1 MEFSVVGISGFYHNL
16 EPSGGKLRAFPEDF
30 VVEEVIDSIEK
41 KDEGPVL
48 VLKVKAKNWEHNRL
62 VKFLARIYHVSPD
75 RVYFSGTKDRRSV
88 KIQYFSIPG
97 KIYKEVHLDD
107 FEILEY
113 FYLDKPLSLGSHL
126 YNRFTIVVRDC
137 DAHRLKLNCLHL
149 KETGI
154 VPNFYGPQRFG
165 PLRPVTHLVGREIVK
180 RNYREAVRLF
190 VGYPGDDRFSSVRA
204 DFYETMD
211 LNKALEEFPESLDL
225 EIKVL
230 RFLKEND
237 GNYVGA
243 LKQLPKNLVSMCVH
257 AYQGYIFNKMV
268 SERIKLSRGIEVGDI
283 YRTEGEL
290 VRVSNLNIDKIRNA
304 FNRGIGSPTGTVIG
318 YDSELSS
325 GMMGEIE
332 KKIMQEEGITPTDFK
347 LPFGLKSAGERRTIY
362 TRVSDLE
369 CLDEKISF
377 TLPPGSYAT
386 SVMREMMRVE
396 EMSNY

>member
-1 MEFSVVGISGFYHNL
+1 MEFSVVGISGFYHDL

-30 VVEEVIDSIEK
+30 AVEEVLDSIEK
-41 KDEGPVL
+41 KEEGSVL
-48 VLKVKAKNWEHNRL
+48 VLKVRAKNWEHNRL

-75 RVYFSGTKDRRSV
+75 RVYFSGTKDKRSV
-88 KIQYFSIPG
+88 KIQYFSLPG
-97 KIYKEVHLDD
+97 KSYREVHLDD
-107 FEILEY
+107 FEILEH
-113 FYLDKPLSLGSHL
+113 FYLDKPLFLGSHL

-137 DAHRLKLNCLHL
+137 NADRLKLNCLRL

-180 RNYREAVRLF
+180 RNYMEAVRLF
-190 VGYPGDDRFSSVRA
+190 VGYPGNDRFSRVRV

-211 LNKALEEFPESLDL
+211 LDKALEEFPESLDL

-230 RFLKEND
+230 RFLRENE

-243 LKQLPKNLVSMCVH
+243 LKQLPRNLVSMFVH
-257 AYQGYIFNKMV
+257 AYQGYLFNKMV
-268 SERIKLSRGIEVGDI
+268 SERIRLSRGIEVGDI
-283 YRTEGEL
+283 YRMDGQL
-290 VRVSNLNIDKIRNA
+290 VRVSNLNIDRIRSA
-304 FNRGIGSPTGTVIG
+304 FNQGIGSPTGTVIG
-318 YDSELSS
+318 YDSEFSS

-332 KKIMQEEGITPTDFK
+332 KKILEEEDVTPTDFK
-347 LPFGLKSAGERRTIY
+347 LPFGLKSAGERRDIY
-362 TRVSDLE
+362 IRASDLQ
-369 CLDEKISF
+369 CLDERISF

-386 SVMREMMRVE
+386 SVMREIMRVE